1 MPKPIKVITKT
12 KSRKI
17 LKLSMMGYSFLLSQ
31 YAVTKNNTDILVP
44 RMIWN
49 KLRPFGDIILPIMKP
64 VYVSFTRSYKSLEIS
79 SLCFLVIL
87 LQDNSNFINTRQYKK
102 EYIKILDNVLKVR

>member
-17 LKLSMMGYSFLLSQ
+17 LKLSMLGYSFLLSQ
-31 YAVTKNNTDILVP
+31 YAVIKNNTDILAP

-49 KLRPFGDIILPIMKP
+49 KLRPFGDIIPPIIKP
-64 VYVSFTRSYKSLEIS
+64 VYVSLTKSYKSFAL
-79 SLCFLVIL
+79 SLFCFL
-87 LQDNSNFINTRQYKK
+87 FIFETYYTPDVNR
-102 EYIKILDNVLKVR
+102 